1 MIIVWGLFVEIII
14 SENNLVIVVLKLL
27 IDDIM
32 FTYPLTTNLYTQPN
46 NS

>member
-14 SENNLVIVVLKLL
+14 SENNLDIVVLKLL

-46 NS
+46 NL